1 MKQMSKR
8 PARQKK
14 VDPNHLRKFR
24 IHKGDTVLV
33 LSGKDKGKT
42 GVVRTVLTRSGKVI
56 VDGINMM
63 KKAVKPN
70 PSAGITGG
78 IVEMEASMPIC
89 KVMVMDLKT
98 NKPTRI
104 RKVLQQDAVTG
115 KSKRIRV
122 AAKSGEPLDL

>member
-14 VDPNHLRKFR
+14 VEPNHLRNFR
-24 IHKGDTVLV
+24 IHKGDTVVV
-33 LSGKDKGKT
+33 LAGKDKGKT
-42 GVVRTVLTRSGKVI
+42 GIVRNVLTRTGKVI
-56 VDGINMM
+56 VDGVNMM

-70 PSAGITGG
+70 PSAGVTGG
-78 IVEMEASMPIC
+78 IIEMEAAMPIC

-98 NKPTRI
+98 NQPTRV

-115 KSKRIRV
+115 KTKRVRV
-122 AAKSGEPLDL
+122 SAKTGEPLDL